1 MMPIWLSATLAI
13 IFIIFAGAF
22 EVAEHRHNDH
32 QALLIGLGFIGF
44 VAMVGLSCFVA
55 AMPQVLHAFGVTGK
69 AGVTRLFEWL
79 ILSLGILSIPI
90 FVSTPSIGQNDN
102 GKFIAIA
109 SLLGV
114 GLIGGAVVAL
124 L

>member
-1 MMPIWLSATLAI
+1 MPIWLSTIIAI
-13 IFIIFAGAF
+13 IFIIFAVAF

-32 QALLIGLGFIGF
+32 QTLMIGLGFISF

-55 AMPQVLHAFGVTGK
+55 AMPQVLHTLGVTGK

-79 ILSLGILSIPI
+79 ILSLGILFIPI
-90 FVSTPSIGQNDN
+90 FVNTPSIGQNNN

-114 GLIGGAVVAL
+114 GLIGGAVVTL

>member
-1 MMPIWLSATLAI
+1 MIPIWLSTTIAI
-13 IFIIFAGAF
+13 IFIIFAIAF

-32 QALLIGLGFIGF
+32 QTLLIGLGFIGF
-44 VAMVGLSCFVA
+44 VAIVGLGCFVA
-55 AMPQVLHAFGVTGK
+55 AMPQILHTFGVTGK
-69 AGVTRLFEWL
+69 AGITRLFEWL

-90 FVSTPSIGQNDN
+90 FVNTPSIDQNDN
-102 GKFIAIA
+102 GKFIAIV

-114 GLIGGAVVAL
+114 GLIGGTVVAL